1 MNNLSSNKQ
10 MTVTELIYIVAGSS
24 TDGGIIGTRLFTSP
38 GGQWRSPSALPFQS
52 TETVRKHSLLED
64 KAENLASLYR

>member
-10 MTVTELIYIVAGSS
+10 MTVTELLYIVAGSS

-38 GGQWRSPSALPFQS
+38 GGQWRSPSFQS

-64 KAENLASLYR
+64 NAENLASLYR